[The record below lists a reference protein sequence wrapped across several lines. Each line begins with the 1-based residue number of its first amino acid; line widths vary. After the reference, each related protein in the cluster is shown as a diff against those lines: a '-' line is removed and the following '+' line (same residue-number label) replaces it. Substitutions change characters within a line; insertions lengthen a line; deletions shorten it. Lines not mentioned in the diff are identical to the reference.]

1 MGAALGRPVDVGL
14 SVLCEAVVGPRAWA
28 SAPTPVGSARRARLW
43 VLRGRE
49 RSCKPGPASVPDS
62 LVLTWPSTS
71 LLLSGFLLN
80 CRKMHG
86 AYISSL

>member
-1 MGAALGRPVDVGL
+1 MGATLDVGL
-14 SVLCEAVVGPRAWA
+14 RIRCEAVVGPRVWA
-28 SAPTPVGSARRARLW
+28 SAPTSMGSAWWARLW

-62 LVLTWPSTS
+62 LVLTRPSPS

-80 CRKMHG
+80 CRKIHG
-86 AYISSL
+86 TYISSL